1 MRRNRIG
8 SQREGQRS
16 RGSKRE
22 IQRKSEGERLRE
34 GHTET

>member
-1 MRRNRIG
+1 MGSRRD
-8 SQREGQRS
+8 GQRN

-22 IQRKSEGERLRE
+22 IQRKNEGERLRE